1 MTKKQKKQFA
11 TYIFIFI
18 AAVICLI
25 YEKTGRSKIID
36 APSQDAPYSYV
47 HFIDAGQ
54 GDCTLIETH
63 DGKFALID
71 ASTDIEKHKVLSY
84 LENEGVEELEY
95 VIFTH
100 PHEDHIGGGDDV
112 IENFVVKNIYMTEKT
127 ENSSCYEKLIRA
139 ILDSNKRNGTKVLK
153 PQNGDVF
160 NLGNMEFLVLSDG
173 KNYFDNTNNSS
184 ICIRMELGKS
194 TFLFTGDAEK
204 KVEYDLLDSTFSLD
218 AEVFK
223 CAHHGSTTSNSNDFL
238 DAVSPDISVISCGL
252 DNDYGHPH
260 DEIIEELTERGIDF
274 RRTDLD
280 GSVVIAFNEN
290 EIVLTESSLQA

>member
-25 YEKTGRSKIID
+25 SEKAGRSKVVD
-36 APSQDAPYSYV
+36 TPSDDTPYSYV

-63 DGKFALID
+63 DGRFALID
-71 ASTDIEKHKVLSY
+71 ASTDAEKHKVLAY

-100 PHEDHIGGGDDV
+100 PHEDHIGGGDDI
-112 IENFVVKNIYMTEKT
+112 IENFVVKNIYMTDKT

-139 ILDSNKRNGTKVLK
+139 IQSSKQRNGTKVLK
-153 PQNGDVF
+153 PENGDIWSM
-160 NLGNMEFLVLSDG
+160 GSIEFLVLSDG
-173 KNYFDNTNNSS
+173 KNYFDNTNSSS
-184 ICIRMELGKS
+184 ICLRMELGKS

-204 KVEYDLLDSTFSLD
+204 DVESDLLSGTFDLD
-218 AEVFK
+218 AEVYK
-223 CAHHGSTTSNSNDFL
+223 CAHHGSTTSNSEDFL
-238 DAVSPDISVISCGL
+238 DAVSPDISIISCGL

-260 DEIIEELTERGIDF
+260 REIIEALTNRGIDY

-280 GSVVIAFNEN
+280 GSIVIAFNEN
-290 EIVLTESSLQA
+290 EIVLTESSL